1 MATTF
6 SSRLR
11 TLKSQAGGPGRSP
24 PPMAPSNARSAE
36 TSAAVASGLAIDCC
50 AVPATEDAVAG
61 DAMAPKSIAPKSMGP
76 ESMGP
81 DSGALAQCEKLS
93 GTVETPYIEVTS
105 EQPVPRARA
114 SDALERLRQLN
125 RLRGVGPVSPTVR
138 QTTDELSV
146 LIDAEQQQPGLIYHR
161 QRVDGATSGLDKL
174 SLGHGAFLKAH
185 NGICCDRILV
195 VDTETTGL
203 AGGTGTVPFLV
214 GALAIT
220 ATEVTL
226 HQWLMTRF
234 EGEAPML
241 EKLTDLVNEPGYANS
256 LLVTYNGASFDV
268 PLLET
273 RARLA
278 GLSLPVSAMEH
289 LDVLHRVRRAYAGRW
304 MDCRQQTAELN
315 LLGHRRID
323 DIPGA
328 EVPARWFDW
337 MRRGNADGLVPV
349 VEHNRLDLVG
359 LARLLGP
366 LAGTFSD
373 PGECGA
379 RIVSTLRDRWS
390 ESQLYKYLQQH
401 HDRLDATERLE
412 LARLAKRDRNYGLAR
427 RELEQLCRR
436 GDLKAKEQL
445 AKLCEHQLGEL
456 ELALRLTRDLINES
470 TFDNNAQVREAR
482 LLGKIAA
489 CAS

>member
-1 MATTF
+1 
-6 SSRLR
+6 
-11 TLKSQAGGPGRSP
+11 
-24 PPMAPSNARSAE
+24 
-36 TSAAVASGLAIDCC
+36 
-50 AVPATEDAVAG
+50 
-61 DAMAPKSIAPKSMGP
+61 
-76 ESMGP
+76 
-81 DSGALAQCEKLS
+81 
-93 GTVETPYIEVTS
+93 
-105 EQPVPRARA
+105 
-114 SDALERLRQLN
+114 
-125 RLRGVGPVSPTVR
+125 
-138 QTTDELSV
+138 
-146 LIDAEQQQPGLIYHR
+146 
-161 QRVDGATSGLDKL
+161 
-174 SLGHGAFLKAH
+174 
-185 NGICCDRILV
+185 
-195 VDTETTGL
+195 
-203 AGGTGTVPFLV
+203 
-214 GALAIT
+214 
-220 ATEVTL
+220 
-226 HQWLMTRF
+226 
-234 EGEAPML
+234 
-241 EKLTDLVNEPGYANS
+241 
-256 LLVTYNGASFDV
+256 
-268 PLLET
+268 
-273 RARLA
+273 
-278 GLSLPVSAMEH
+278 
-289 LDVLHRVRRAYAGRW
+289 
-304 MDCRQQTAELN
+304 
-315 LLGHRRID
+315 
-323 DIPGA
+323 
-328 EVPARWFDW
+328 WFDW

-366 LAGTFSD
+366 LAGTFAD